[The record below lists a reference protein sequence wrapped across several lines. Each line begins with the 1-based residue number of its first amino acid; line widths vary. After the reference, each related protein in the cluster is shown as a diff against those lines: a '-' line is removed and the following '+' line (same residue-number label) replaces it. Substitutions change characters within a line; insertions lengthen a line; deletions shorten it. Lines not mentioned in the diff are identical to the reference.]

1 MRGLTGRAAAGAG
14 GPRSLTAYTPRQPG
28 RTVPAGCAGAATA
41 SHATTL
47 GDRVVAAAVRGL
59 RVPYLVTAL
68 LTGLAL
74 APVP

>member
-1 MRGLTGRAAAGAG
+1 MRGLTDRAEADAD

-28 RTVPAGCAGAATA
+28 RNVAGCAGAATA
-41 SHATTL
+41 SHATLL

-59 RVPYLVTAL
+59 RVPYLATAL